1 MTEARRKLLLA
12 ALVLI
17 VPIAVVGW
25 ATTVARAQAPA
36 TEDPWQPVRFMT
48 GRWEGTSEGQPGR
61 GKVTRTYEFVLN
73 GRYLHERN
81 TSVYPPPAPG
91 QEGETHEHWTLLSYD
106 KARRALVMRQ
116 FHQEGFVNQYVM
128 APRADPAAEV
138 VFESEGFENLPS
150 GWRARERY
158 RVVSPDEF
166 EETFELAGPGKPFEV
181 YSRSR
186 LRRAS

>member
-1 MTEARRKLLLA
+1 MTEARRELLLA

-17 VPIAVVGW
+17 VPIALVGW
-25 ATTVARAQAPA
+25 ATKVARAQGPA
-36 TEDPWQPVRFMT
+36 AEDPWQPVRFLA
-48 GRWEGTSEGQPGR
+48 GRWEGTSAGQPGS
-61 GKVTRTYEFVLN
+61 GTVTRTYEFVLN

-81 TSVYPPPAPG
+81 TSVYPQEPG
-91 QEGETHEHWTLLSYD
+91 KAVETHEHWTLLSYD
-106 KARRALVMRQ
+106 KGRRALVMRQ

-128 APRADPAAEV
+128 TPRTDAGAEV

-158 RVVSPDEF
+158 RVVSADEF
-166 EETFELAGPGKPFEV
+166 EETFELAAPGKPFEV